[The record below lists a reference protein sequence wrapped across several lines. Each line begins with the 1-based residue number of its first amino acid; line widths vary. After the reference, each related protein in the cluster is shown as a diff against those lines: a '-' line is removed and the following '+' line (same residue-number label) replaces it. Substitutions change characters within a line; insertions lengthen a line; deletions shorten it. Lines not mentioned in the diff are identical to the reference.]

1 MAQDG
6 WIKCYR
12 SIMDSAVWDDEWL
25 VKLWLW
31 CLLRANHQKRNFK
44 GVDIERGQFVT
55 GRMSAADEL
64 GVSPSKWYRGMERLV
79 SLGCITTTA
88 NSNWTTVTVC
98 NYGVYQDAS
107 DDERTAN
114 EQQMNSQRTANEQ
127 PADTIE
133 ECKNVRMEEDIQIK
147 ERVDLTE
154 STEDRKRRLAA
165 EHVASWPMPHGDE
178 SLRQL
183 VTNWQAA
190 RKEKQGSYL
199 SVMSWEAELLKWGSG
214 WDVARWRLNLITS
227 AACGSQNVCAND
239 LRAERPASNGTRHAK
254 GPKYTPVDENDIPF

>member
-31 CLLRANHQKRNFK
+31 CLLRANHQRRNFK

-88 NSNWTTVTVC
+88 NSSWTTVTVC
-98 NYGVYQDAS
+98 NYGVYQDTS

-114 EQQMNSQRTANEQ
+114 EQRMNSQRTANEQ

-133 ECKNVRMEEDIQIK
+133 ECKNVRIEE
-147 ERVDLTE
+147 ERESEEPDVEWGGPVLDKKPQKRFVPPTVEQVQAYIDQLNLNLDAGVFVDHYTGNGWKVGPNKMKDWQATARNWSRKNGPKKSRILTE
-154 STEDRKRRLAA
+154 EELANW
-165 EHVASWPMPHGDE
+165 SPYGD
-178 SLRQL
+178 
-183 VTNWQAA
+183 
-190 RKEKQGSYL
+190 
-199 SVMSWEAELLKWGSG
+199 
-214 WDVARWRLNLITS
+214 
-227 AACGSQNVCAND
+227 
-239 LRAERPASNGTRHAK
+239 
-254 GPKYTPVDENDIPF
+254 